1 VNPLAERGVDSG
13 DLYTWGSNYF
23 GQLGL
28 GDRVMRPTPTLMPYW
43 RDENGTT
50 VDRNILDIAAGR
62 HHTYAATTCEGGGFE
77 PAVNGS
83 TTCLCRFGWKG
94 MACSIS
100 EAAMAP
106 PELTANVQSALT
118 SSVLGGSVGP
128 ATESEHSI
136 WKTGA
141 QALVMSATTA
151 TTMERVSAVAGTKD
165 STAPSHAPQHRTVTL
180 PMA

>member
-1 VNPLAERGVDSG
+1 
-13 DLYTWGSNYF
+13 
-23 GQLGL
+23 
-28 GDRVMRPTPTLMPYW
+28 MRPTPTLMPYW